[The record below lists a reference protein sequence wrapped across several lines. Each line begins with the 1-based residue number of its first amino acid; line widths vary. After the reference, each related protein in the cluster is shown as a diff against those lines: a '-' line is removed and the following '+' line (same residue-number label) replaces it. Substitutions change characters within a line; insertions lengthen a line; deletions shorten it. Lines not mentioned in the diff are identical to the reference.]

1 MDLTKHTPGHV
12 SVSVKMKRAVW
23 NVTAALL
30 FRPFPRLLK
39 SGSGGLGLRAY
50 RKKMIWGL
58 VCKGASGFGA

>member
-30 FRPFPRLLK
+30 FRPFPPFPYQNI
-39 SGSGGLGLRAY
+39 SSVAY
-50 RKKMIWGL
+50 L
-58 VCKGASGFGA
+58 SA